1 MGCEL
6 MTDEIRQDI
15 KDYLDG
21 KIRTHVSIFKKYPEL
36 DAILDEHFK
45 KEGIFELDHRDD
57 NLTSLGMSGNSA
69 ERLYA
74 YVNGVKRCEVCGKKL
89 LFRNKKVA
97 YETQYCGDCGP
108 LMGSKHNAEKRKKKA
123 NHHYVTKKCLCC
135 GNEFTYLCCPNN
147 KHEYKNNQKFCS
159 PSCRFKYIH
168 ANMSDGKRIEVAN
181 KKKQTCL
188 ERYGDEYVVNSQYTR
203 DKIKEKLGVERPQ
216 YLENYGEICRESYIK
231 KHGHEFK
238 HTEETIERIKATKI
252 EKYGSVMAATSRYR
266 EYTFPSG
273 KVVKI
278 QGYED
283 VALTKLLETYDEND
297 LIVGRKNIEKFCGS
311 FLYLDPDDQR
321 EHIYYPDIFVKPEDK
336 FIEVKSPFTYKAH
349 ERINALKRQCVID
362 RGFCFEF
369 WIIQVNRYKDGRRT
383 LKNLEIK

>member
-1 MGCEL
+1 
-6 MTDEIRQDI
+6 MTDEIRQEI
-15 KDYLDG
+15 KNFADG
-21 KIRTHVSIFKKYPEL
+21 KIRTHV
-36 DAILDEHFK
+36 
-45 KEGIFELDHRDD
+45 GIFNKYKWLDSYLDDYFKDDEYLSHRRSEISVSG
-57 NLTSLGMSGNSA
+57 LSGNSS

-74 YVNGVKRCEVCGKKL
+74 YIYGIGKCECCGKRTTFKS
-89 LFRNKKVA
+89 KTVG
-97 YETQYCGDCGP
+97 YCKYCSECGP
-108 LMGSKHNAEKRKKKA
+108 LMGSKHNAEKMKEKA

>member
-6 MTDEIRQDI
+6 MTDEIRQEI
-15 KDYLDG
+15 KNFADG
-21 KIRTHVSIFKKYPEL
+21 KIRTHV
-36 DAILDEHFK
+36 
-45 KEGIFELDHRDD
+45 GIFNKYKWLDSYLDDYFKDDEYLSHRRSEISVSG
-57 NLTSLGMSGNSA
+57 LSGNSS

-74 YVNGVKRCEVCGKKL
+74 YIYGIGKCECCGKRTTFKS
-89 LFRNKKVA
+89 KTVG
-97 YETQYCGDCGP
+97 YCRYCSECGP
-108 LMGSKHNAEKRKKKA
+108 IIGSKHNAEKAKQKA
-123 NHHYVTKKCLCC
+123 NHQTRTTNCVYC
-135 GNEFTYLCCPNN
+135 GKEFEFVYKPNN
-147 KHEYKNNQKFCS
+147 KNIRFHNPKFCS
-159 PSCRFKYIH
+159 SSCRGLYVH
-168 ANMSDGKRIEVAN
+168 EHTSDEERNRINEKRKA
-181 KKKQTCL
+181 TCL
-188 ERYGDEYVVNSQYTR
+188 EKYGDEYVINSQYTR
-203 DKIKEKLGVERPQ
+203 NKIKEKLGVERPQ
-216 YLENYGEICRESYIK
+216 YLDNYGEICRNSYIK
-231 KHGHEFK
+231 NHGHEFK

-297 LIVGRKNIEKFCGS
+297 LIVGRKNIEKICGS
-311 FLYLDPDDQR
+311 FLYLNPDNQR

>member
-1 MGCEL
+1 
-6 MTDEIRQDI
+6 MTDEIRQEI
-15 KDYLDG
+15 KNYADG
-21 KIRTHVSIFKKYPEL
+21 KIRTHVGIFNKYEWL
-36 DAILDEHFK
+36 DSYLDEYFK
-45 KEGIFELDHRDD
+45 DD
-57 NLTSLGMSGNSA
+57 EYLSRRRSEMSVSGLSGNSS

-74 YVNGVKRCEVCGKKL
+74 YIYGIGKCERCGKRTTFKSKTVGYL
-89 LFRNKKVA
+89 K
-97 YETQYCGDCGP
+97 YCSDCGS
-108 LMGSKHNAEKRKKKA
+108 LMGSKHSAEKAKQIA

-273 KVVKI
+273 KIVKI

-321 EHIYYPDIFVKPEDK
+321 EHIYYPDIFVKLEDK